1 MIDYLIL
8 YEECCRFFPVWRFFR
23 ASVDRGAVT
32 VVQFPYKGVS
42 SMEREK
48 KVLIAMSGGVDS
60 SVAAY
65 LARQAGLFCVGGTMC
80 QLSQDDG
87 RNTADARAV
96 AEKLGMEFYAFDL
109 REKFREAVVE
119 RFIAAYERGWTPNP
133 CVECNRNLKFEA
145 LFQKAA
151 AMGCTHVATGHY
163 ARVEL
168 GENGRWQL
176 KKGLDPGK
184 DQSYVL
190 YSLTQEQLARTL
202 FPLGRYRKEEIRAMA
217 EEQGFVSAHKKDSQ
231 DICFIPDGD
240 YAAFISRST
249 GKSYP
254 EGDFVDP
261 EGRVL
266 GRHRG
271 LIHYTVGQ
279 RRGLGVS
286 GGRPLYVRE
295 LRPESNTVV
304 LAENKDLFQRTA
316 VLEDF
321 NWVSIVPPEG
331 ELRALARCRYHHKE
345 QPARIR
351 VLGSGRVEVTYD
363 EPQRAMTKGQAM
375 VLYQDDMVLG
385 GGTIVQVRD

>member
-1 MIDYLIL
+1 
-8 YEECCRFFPVWRFFR
+8 
-23 ASVDRGAVT
+23 
-32 VVQFPYKGVS
+32 
-42 SMEREK
+42 MEREK

-202 FPLGRYRKEEIRAMA
+202 FPLGRYRK
-217 EEQGFVSAHKKDSQ
+217 
-231 DICFIPDGD
+231 
-240 YAAFISRST
+240 
-249 GKSYP
+249 
-254 EGDFVDP
+254 
-261 EGRVL
+261 
-266 GRHRG
+266 
-271 LIHYTVGQ
+271 
-279 RRGLGVS
+279 
-286 GGRPLYVRE
+286 
-295 LRPESNTVV
+295 
-304 LAENKDLFQRTA
+304 
-316 VLEDF
+316 
-321 NWVSIVPPEG
+321 
-331 ELRALARCRYHHKE
+331 
-345 QPARIR
+345 
-351 VLGSGRVEVTYD
+351 
-363 EPQRAMTKGQAM
+363 
-375 VLYQDDMVLG
+375 
-385 GGTIVQVRD
+385 